1 MPKNNMYIFDI
12 CGKIDDNK
20 IFNKV
25 RKDLKKMATDISK
38 TKNVQAD
45 MLKQVQDWMK
55 EKDGL
60 ASGLA
65 GIKKD
70 DITLWAT
77 ETYNNGGQKAIDDID
92 KKIKEIEKEVN
103 KWKDKIEEYNKEL
116 DEINKEIG
124 DTGDKI
130 GDISMDIIG
139 RQNKYEKQLQSAISQ
154 AITDAVD
161 KTKRNRQS
169 GVNTTFKET
178 FNASL
183 DSLMSGDSSLAD
195 IAKLYQEMDNENS
208 TLSKYMANID
218 RCYDDSERVMN
229 GLKNADALIKLLN
242 HEKGNMTAQNNNYY
256 SNANNDS
263 KVPVFTYEKETK
275 IAELADKYGIDLN
288 DRNDNNQVT
297 NDGKAATRNDGSIG
311 NITQQIKDLAG
322 NTTHGSGDQYAYGKD
337 NTMMQALET
346 ALFGDKKDA
355 TTIQEGSLV
364 WQLAENG
371 ATNTEIMGI
380 LANAFGGVGIK
391 DNGDGKYTV
400 PYGHGTAEE
409 RAAGG
414 RTITGRAPEIYTAV
428 MSIANNTAGTP
439 EVSTVAANEKDMA
452 NAMKLVDE
460 LAAGNFSF
468 KESMY
473 VLDQFF
479 PGLDIGYSLG
489 EQKDFKN
496 GQGGVRFNSDPSYT
510 PLAEKIKGYTGKGG
524 KWEDSEV
531 IQSTKSKQDDGNGA
545 NRSDPISIKNGDS
558 RLYFMADDGN
568 GKYDGITDL
577 LGSDNDEGM
586 AGFRTKYGIP
596 EGQNVIE
603 GEEALSGIMMMQ
615 LKEIDNGDG
624 TVSVQQS
631 FISAWDAGITKIDLT
646 PTNNEDSYNIN
657 NTQVQT
663 TFNVTMNGNNFTAEQ
678 AMEDDD
684 YIAATLENDAVMG
697 TNMFSQLSE
706 ADVEKVFD
714 SPLDNEMQSIYDL
727 AEEVHTKAGELKEKN
742 GENGDIFIDKDE
754 EKAFNDRIKQEL
766 NDATDLAKAVGG
778 ATFGEGSLEGV
789 DTPDEDNYNN
799 EGEYSGWFNDKGE
812 GLDEAINDT
821 VIDEMKK
828 KGYEDRKSVV

>member
-1 MPKNNMYIFDI
+1 
-12 CGKIDDNK
+12 
-20 IFNKV
+20 
-25 RKDLKKMATDISK
+25 MATDISK

-828 KGYEDRKSVV
+828 KGYETYGDQK

>member
-1 MPKNNMYIFDI
+1 
-12 CGKIDDNK
+12 
-20 IFNKV
+20 
-25 RKDLKKMATDISK
+25 MATDISK

-380 LANAFGGVGIK
+380 LANAFSGVGIK

-766 NDATDLAKAVGG
+766 NDAADLAKAVGG

-828 KGYEDRKSVV
+828 KGYETYGDQK

>member
-1 MPKNNMYIFDI
+1 MYIFDI

-828 KGYEDRKSVV
+828 KGYETYGDQK

>member
-1 MPKNNMYIFDI
+1 MPKNTMYIFDI
-12 CGKIDDNK
+12 YSKIKDNK
-20 IFNKV
+20 VFNKV

-38 TKNVQAD
+38 TQNVQAD

-65 GIKKD
+65 
-70 DITLWAT
+70 DISKGDFTLWGT

-92 KKIKEIEKEVN
+92 KQIKNINDEIEKWEA
-103 KWKDKIEEYNKEL
+103 KLKEYETEL
-116 DEINKEIG
+116 AKINKEIG
-124 DTGDKI
+124 ETGDKI

-161 KTKRNRQS
+161 KTKRNRQA

-195 IAKLYQEMDNENS
+195 IAKLYQDMGNENS
-208 TLSKYMANID
+208 TLNKYMVDID
-218 RCYDDSERVMN
+218 RCISDSDNAMK
-229 GLKNADALIKLLN
+229 GLKNASAIINVLN
-242 HEKGNMTAQNNNYY
+242 QQKGNMTAQNNNYY

-297 NDGKAATRNDGSIG
+297 NDGKAATRNDGNIG

-524 KWEDSEV
+524 KWENSEV

-706 ADVEKVFD
+706 ADVEKAYND
-714 SPLDNEMQSIYDL
+714 PLNDKMQSVYDL
-727 AEEVHTKAGELKEKN
+727 AEKIHTQATELKEKN
-742 GENGDIFIDKDE
+742 GGNGDILIDKDE

-766 NDATDLAKAVGG
+766 NDAADLAKAVGG

-828 KGYEDRKSVV
+828 KGYETYGDQK

>member
-1 MPKNNMYIFDI
+1 MYIFDI

-65 GIKKD
+65 GIKED

-828 KGYEDRKSVV
+828 KGYETYGDQK

>member
-828 KGYEDRKSVV
+828 KGYETYGDQK

>member
-1 MPKNNMYIFDI
+1 MPKNTMYIFDI
-12 CGKIDDNK
+12 YSKIKDNK

-380 LANAFGGVGIK
+380 LANAFSGVGIK

-828 KGYEDRKSVV
+828 KGYETYGDQK